1 MGILEMKNNSLFD
14 ILKQTLVD
22 PSPCSSGGSRLSG
35 KDNRGVVTAIIVII
49 IDIVIVNIIEIIII
63 SLLFFIIYLS

>member
-1 MGILEMKNNSLFD
+1 MKNNSLFD

-35 KDNRGVVTAIIVII
+35 KDNRGVIAAAIIVII
-49 IDIVIVNIIEIIII
+49 IVIVIVNIIEIIII
-63 SLLFFIIYLS
+63 SLLLFILYLS